1 MPVIKNQSDIDSI
14 DKLNVGDTILY
25 AGQTAKM
32 PAGQLL
38 TINLLKLDLGNFTL
52 GLLYEWKKI
61 ITVELKI
68 DSHKLINN
76 GFNNI
81 FIYNDTNQDRFITV
95 TVRNVDTSK
104 HSDILH
110 QNNSAVQIYNDYGIY
125 ESKKPLGGTIILN
138 SRTTALAFIKDSE
151 SSTPINTGSVSPT
164 DNKTRIRVNLPTGK
178 KLYCDLKDI

>member
-1 MPVIKNQSDIDSI
+1 MPRIKNQSDIDSI
-14 DKLNVGDTILY
+14 SKLDVGDTILY

-52 GLLYEWKKI
+52 GLIYEWKKVI
-61 ITVELKI
+61 AVELKI

-110 QNNSAVQIYNDYGIY
+110 QNNSAVQIYNDYDYGKY
-125 ESKKPLGGTIILN
+125 NK
-138 SRTTALAFIKDSE
+138 RYIK
-151 SSTPINTGSVSPT
+151 
-164 DNKTRIRVNLPTGK
+164 
-178 KLYCDLKDI
+178 

>member
-52 GLLYEWKKI
+52 GLIYEWKKVI
-61 ITVELKI
+61 AVELKI

-104 HSDILH
+104 HSDIMH
-110 QNNSAVQIYNDYGIY
+110 QNESAIQIYNDTGTF
-125 ESKKPLGGTIILN
+125 ESKRPLDGKILN
-138 SRTTALAFIKDSE
+138 SRSTMLGFIKDSE

-178 KLYCDLKDI
+178 NYIAI